1 MRPACYAPNRRQI
14 RVQPTWES
22 SSDRVV
28 LHTRNEDC
36 NHPID
41 LPYTIESSK
50 DSRPDLVTPEY
61 SMDKHSRKIVVDR
74 EDR

>member
-1 MRPACYAPNRRQI
+1 MRPHLADSPDSGPTYVGILERQS
-14 RVQPTWES
+14 RTAYL
-22 SSDRVV
+22 R
-28 LHTRNEDC
+28 HEDC

-61 SMDKHSRKIVVDR
+61 SMDKRSRKIVVDR